1 MLLLKCK
8 NRNKNKIIKLVHTI
22 EPSGWMI
29 SNGDKNYNRNEWG
42 PIRSVIKRVIY
53 GIGRTINGSPIFWS
67 RGWLQTIGR
76 HKIKNQKKK
85 LQNKL
90 AIGSTERTINSAKS
104 ATATRACNPLS
115 APLLCPSTSMTRTLF
130 VLEFPR
136 CSPLLLAPSFL
147 LCLYSLSL
155 FHKRVMRFA
164 ECIEILLMSY
174 YPWVT

>member
-76 HKIKNQKKK
+76 HGIKNQKKK

-104 ATATRACNPLS
+104 ATAMRAYNALS
-115 APLLCPSTSMTRTLF
+115 APLLCSLTSMTRTLSYQCSNRAGDNQLRSRRLLWFWLMAWVKGHFFF
-130 VLEFPR
+130 V
-136 CSPLLLAPSFL
+136 
-147 LCLYSLSL
+147 YS
-155 FHKRVMRFA
+155 
-164 ECIEILLMSY
+164 
-174 YPWVT
+174 

>member
-1 MLLLKCK
+1 
-8 NRNKNKIIKLVHTI
+8 
-22 EPSGWMI
+22 MI
-29 SNGDKNYNRNEWG
+29 SNGDKNYNR
-42 PIRSVIKRVIY
+42 KRVGSY
-53 GIGRTINGSPIFWS
+53 SVCNQTSDLRNRTNDKWESDFLITRMITNN
-67 RGWLQTIGR
+67 RTAR
-76 HKIKNQKKK
+76 NQKSKKK

-104 ATATRACNPLS
+104 ATATRACNALS

-147 LCLYSLSL
+147 LCLYSLFL

-164 ECIEILLMSY
+164 ECIDILLMSY
-174 YPWVT
+174 YP